1 MVGRG
6 GGGGKETKKTFYE
19 MGARQRTRR
28 KDYKKAWK
36 KNVNVKD
43 DCSVG
48 KKDE

>member
-1 MVGRG
+1 
-6 GGGGKETKKTFYE
+6 

-43 DCSVG
+43 DCSAG
-48 KKDE
+48 KKRMNE